1 MTYTFLIP
9 GVIVQ
14 VFNPIAE
21 LVISIGTTNKEAKT
35 KIEIHP
41 LIVAAKIRKPS
52 TYFRAVQNFFYAF
65 YWSIHFVLFLQGNHF
80 LFCLNFSI

>member
-41 LIVAAKIRKPS
+41 LIVATKIRKPS
-52 TYFRAVQNFFYAF
+52 TYFRAVQNFFMLFIDQFILF
-65 YWSIHFVLFLQGNHF
+65 YFFKEIISCFV
-80 LFCLNFSI
+80 